1 MELVELV
8 AQLIGLVA
16 MVIAVSSFQ
25 VKSQKGIV
33 SVLIISTSLWTLHY
47 LLKGLYVGALLNLI
61 CAIRS
66 VIYSKRSTH
75 KWAASTVWIYVF
87 TALSFVVYALQF
99 TVFGTERTAGNFI
112 LQLLPVIG
120 VFATSIGFRSKTGFG
135 VRASQ
140 LVSGP
145 VWLIYNIIGKSIGG
159 AVTEVI
165 ATASVVV
172 GIIRHDL
179 KDIKKQRENAKKQ
192 KTKT

>member
-1 MELVELV
+1 
-8 AQLIGLVA
+8 

-33 SVLIISTSLWTLHY
+33 SVLIVSTSLWTLHY
-47 LLKGLYVGALLNLI
+47 FLKGLYVGALLNLI
-61 CAIRS
+61 CAVRS
-66 VIYSKRSTH
+66 VIYSKRSTE
-75 KWAASTVWIYVF
+75 KWAASVVWIYVF
-87 TALSFVVYALQF
+87 TALSFVIYALQF
-99 TVFGTERTAGNFI
+99 TVFGAERTVGNFI

-120 VFATSIGFRSKTGFG
+120 VFATSIGFRSETGFG

-145 VWLIYNIIGKSIGG
+145 VWLVYNIIGKSIGG

-165 ATASVVV
+165 ATASVII

-179 KDIKKQRENAKKQ
+179 KELKNKKQQ
-192 KTKT
+192 